1 MPSWLNT
8 ANGLLILGAVT
19 AIAHVVQ
26 AIAHPNTV
34 AYKIADKF
42 LAILPNAY
50 DLFGKEPGQIAPAQ
64 LQAAKVAPVP
74 SRQGPPNSP

>member
-42 LAILPNAY
+42 LAVLPNAY
-50 DLFGKEPGQIAPAQ
+50 DLFGKEPGQQ
-64 LQAAKVAPVP
+64 LSDNKAKVVPVP